1 MLGGLRAEPI
11 NGQNFLVVN
20 LFDIH
25 NTYNSTDISY

>member
-1 MLGGLRAEPI
+1 MVLGGLRTVPI

-25 NTYNSTDISY
+25 NTYN